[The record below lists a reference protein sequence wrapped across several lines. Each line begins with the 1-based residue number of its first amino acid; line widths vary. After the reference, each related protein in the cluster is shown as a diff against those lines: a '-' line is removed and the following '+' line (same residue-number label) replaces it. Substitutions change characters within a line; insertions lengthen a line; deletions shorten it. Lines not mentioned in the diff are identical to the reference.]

1 MYRGLNHTF
10 LSYIA
15 ALGAHR
21 EKIEDQ
27 PVLALMQHA
36 FDNIQ
41 GALLHDEAPDL
52 TAQNMLHTIRQ
63 RLNQAQQEDQKSLII
78 LQQLSL
84 MLSILDQLSQ
94 LKQNLS
100 HDRDEEATELA
111 SL

>member
-1 MYRGLNHTF
+1 
-10 LSYIA
+10 
-15 ALGAHR
+15 
-21 EKIEDQ
+21 
-27 PVLALMQHA
+27 
-36 FDNIQ
+36 
-41 GALLHDEAPDL
+41 
-52 TAQNMLHTIRQ
+52 MLHTIRQ

-100 HDRDEEATELA
+100 HDRDEEATELD

>member
-1 MYRGLNHTF
+1 
-10 LSYIA
+10 
-15 ALGAHR
+15 
-21 EKIEDQ
+21 
-27 PVLALMQHA
+27 
-36 FDNIQ
+36 
-41 GALLHDEAPDL
+41 
-52 TAQNMLHTIRQ
+52 MLHTIRQ